1 MGLVKNAFWDE
12 LMERQS
18 SDDLEACG
26 YDIFEREQRIH
37 NMLSD
42 IAWLQRQYEVRSNS
56 ELRLQV
62 ARMKSTLKGM
72 LEA

>member
-1 MGLVKNAFWDE
+1 MGMVKNAFWDD
-12 LMERQS
+12 LMEREA
-18 SDDLEACG
+18 DDSLEMCG
-26 YDIFEREQRIH
+26 YDVFEREQRIH
-37 NMLSD
+37 NMLGD
-42 IAWLQRQYEVRSNS
+42 IAWLQRQYDVRSDS